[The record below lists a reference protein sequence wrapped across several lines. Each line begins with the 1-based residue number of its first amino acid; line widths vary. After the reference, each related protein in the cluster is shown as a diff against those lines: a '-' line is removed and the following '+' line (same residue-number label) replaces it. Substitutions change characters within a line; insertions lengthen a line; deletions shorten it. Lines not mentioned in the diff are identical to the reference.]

1 MMKVRTFTAIAAIT
15 FSILFLIPGCCPSR
29 GEEHRWGEISQD
41 KDMMYI
47 RVRNHQ
53 PYIFIPVSGNSLLGA
68 ALGDGSEVSFEQTQD
83 GVLLHIPSTLRPD
96 ATVSL
101 KFEHRIGSG
110 KNTAAG
116 EYLAF
121 LYDNMP
127 LPDMMTKGL
136 AFWESNVD
144 KAVEVRK
151 KMGWDIPEREFRHF
165 VLPVRVNNETLD
177 DFRTEYADSLCRR
190 VAGMNQEEAA
200 LELNHW
206 CHEMATY
213 HPSDGRTSSP
223 IATIR
228 SGLGRCG
235 EESVLAVAA
244 FRAAGIPARQVY
256 TPRWAHTDD
265 NHAWVEVWVDGEW
278 HFLGACEPEPV
289 LDRAWFN
296 GPVSRAL
303 LLHTNAFGDYQGDED
318 VISRTATYTEINVI
332 QGYVPTR
339 KSVVRVLDEDG
350 GIVQGAD
357 VEYKIYNY
365 AEFYTVAGYRTG
377 EDGTVSLNTGL
388 GDMLVWASKGDRF
401 GLAVA
406 GSENT
411 DIILN
416 HHSGEGF
423 SIDVDIVPPVSN
435 ALPSEITEE
444 QENGNNRRLAEEDF
458 LREKRPKGND
468 DVLSAFINKW
478 DGQAENAMALRASLS
493 EKDMNDVTAEVLD
506 DAMKHCS
513 GEFDKYRDCPRI
525 EMEFLHPYFE
535 EIGAGL
541 QFENPAQINEWVTS
555 NITLDDWINPNRL
568 RIPPVFVW
576 RERVADKLSRDIFFV
591 ALCRAKGFSARIDEV
606 TGKAQY
612 LENGAW
618 IDIESGIQS
627 PQGSLTLAYEPNGI
641 IRDPQYYSHFSISRI
656 SGGTQHLLSLP
667 EDDAP
672 TCSGLFSSPFSV
684 DEGYYSI
691 TSGSRMSDGSVLAHI
706 SFFNVKDGESSRV
719 PLILRKSGEKLNVI
733 GHMDTSPLLPLT
745 GREFFIMAFMGDKDE
760 PTVHARKDLES
771 IAQDLNDWDRKTVII
786 CDNSIETG
794 IDGING
800 IERYEDLGGEL
811 MKMLLDGC
819 DASFSRLP
827 VIAVADSFGN
837 IVYLS
842 QGYNTSLAEDLRRVI
857 SDL

>member
-1 MMKVRTFTAIAAIT
+1 MIKVKTFTAIAAIAL
-15 FSILFLIPGCCPSR
+15 SILCLLSGCRPSPE
-29 GEEHRWGEISQD
+29 EEHRWGEISQD
-41 KDMMYI
+41 KNMMYV
-47 RVRNHQ
+47 RVLNHQ
-53 PYIFIPVSGNSLLGA
+53 PYIFIPVSGNNLLGA
-68 ALGDGSEVSFEQTQD
+68 TLDDGAKLSFEQTED
-83 GVLLHIPSTLRPD
+83 GVLLHVPSTLRPD
-96 ATVSL
+96 ATVTL
-101 KFEHRIGSG
+101 RFEHRIGSA
-110 KNTAAG
+110 KNSLTG
-116 EYLAF
+116 DYLAF

-127 LPDMMTKGL
+127 LPDMMAKDL
-136 AFWESNVD
+136 AFWEANVD
-144 KAVEVRK
+144 KAVEVRE
-151 KMGWDIPEREFRHF
+151 KMGWNIPEREFRHF
-165 VLPVRVNNETLD
+165 VLPIRVNNETLD
-177 DFRTEYADSLCRR
+177 DFRTEYADSLCGR
-190 VAGMNQEEAA
+190 VAGMNLEEAA

-223 IATIR
+223 TATIR

-244 FRAAGIPARQVY
+244 FRAAGIPARQIY

-265 NHAWVEVWVDGEW
+265 NHAWVEVWVDGKW

-303 LLHTNAFGDYQGDED
+303 LLHTNVFGDYQGDED
-318 VISRTATYTEINVI
+318 VISHTPTYTEINVI

-339 KSVVRVLDEDG
+339 RSVIRVLDENGD
-350 GIVQGAD
+350 IVPGAD

-365 AEFYTVAGYRTG
+365 AEFYTVARYRTG
-377 EDGTVSLNTGL
+377 DDGTVSLNTGL
-388 GDMLVWASKGDRF
+388 GDMPIWASKDGRF
-401 GLAVA
+401 GISVA
-406 GSENT
+406 NDENV
-411 DIILN
+411 DVILN
-416 HHSGEGF
+416 HHFGEEF
-423 SIDVDIVPPVSN
+423 SMDIDIVPPVEN
-435 ALPSEITEE
+435 ALPSEITAE
-444 QENGNNRRLAEEDF
+444 QETENKRRFAKEDS

-468 DVLSAFINKW
+468 DILTAFTNKW
-478 DGQAENAMALRASLS
+478 NDRQRNARALIESLS
-493 EKDMNDVTAEVLD
+493 KKDMNDVTTTVLD
-506 DAMKHCS
+506 DAMKHCCD
-513 GEFDKYRDCPRI
+513 EFEKYRDCPRI
-525 EMEFLHPYFE
+525 ELEFLHPFFE

-541 QFENPAQINEWVTS
+541 QFENPAQIGEWVTS
-555 NITLDDWINPNRL
+555 NITLDDRINPNRL

-591 ALCRAKGFSARIDEV
+591 ALCRAKGFCARIDEV

-612 LENGAW
+612 LENGVW
-618 IDIESGIQS
+618 KDIESGIQA
-627 PQGSLTLAYEPNGI
+627 PQGNLTLTYEPNGI
-641 IRDPQYYSHFSISRI
+641 IQDPQYYSHFSISGI
-656 SGGTQHLLSLP
+656 SDGTQHLLSFS
-667 EDDAP
+667 EDDTP
-672 TCSGLFSSPFSV
+672 TYSSLFSSPLSI
-684 DEGYYSI
+684 DEGYYSL

-760 PTVHARKDLES
+760 PTVHARRDLES
-771 IAQDLNDWDRKTVII
+771 IAQDLNDWGRKTVII
-786 CDNSIETG
+786 CDSSIETG
-794 IDGING
+794 ISGIDG

-819 DASFSRLP
+819 DAPFSRLP
-827 VIAVADSFGN
+827 VIAIADSFGN
-837 IVYLS
+837 VVYLS